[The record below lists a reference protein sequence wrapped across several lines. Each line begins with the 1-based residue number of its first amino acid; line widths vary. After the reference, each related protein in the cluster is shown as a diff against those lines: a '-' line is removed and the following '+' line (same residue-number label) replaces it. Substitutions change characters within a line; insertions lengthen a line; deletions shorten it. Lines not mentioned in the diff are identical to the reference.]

1 MSAEHETQGTL
12 AKTYILQVLQKER
25 ATNVRHDVYGDGYN
39 ITLGEGDSEAAIEV
53 FPEFGA
59 VRLLSAS
66 SGVELYDVASVTK
79 RNGRLRMESVYEYER
94 VIGEAAPDGTFLYT
108 RQPRLDATLRFEET
122 PGQSSQETPRVTL
135 RGRLGAEPRF
145 RTTTRR
151 GELVASFPLGVHPDG
166 ETTTWHSIVAFG
178 ERAKRLQE
186 KPLNKGQE
194 VEVVGY
200 VHERISHPRE
210 GQEKVLRQIYATAI
224 RTTLKTPPSSS

>member
-1 MSAEHETQGTL
+1 MSAEQEPQGTL
-12 AKTYILQVLQKER
+12 AKTYILEVLQKER
-25 ATNVRHDVYGDGYN
+25 ATSVRHPVYGDGYN
-39 ITLGEGDSEAAIEV
+39 ITLGFDDSEAALEV
-53 FPEFGA
+53 FPEACA
-59 VRLLSAS
+59 VRMLSGS
-66 SGVELYDVASVTK
+66 SGVEIYDVASVT
-79 RNGRLRMESVYEYER
+79 RNNGRLRMESVYEFER
-94 VIGEAAPDGTFLYT
+94 VVGEVAPDGTFTYF
-108 RQPRLDATLRFEET
+108 RQPRFDSSERFEET
-122 PGQSSQETPRVTL
+122 PGSSSQETPRVTL

-194 VEVVGY
+194 VEIVGY

-224 RTTLKTPPSSS
+224 RTTLTTPPSSS